1 MGMTFHLPVL
11 YLSGAIGIGLC
22 AKCERL
28 DRVCDAFVRFLSYSD
43 HETGF
48 NDELA
53 RCLLIQ

>member
-1 MGMTFHLPVL
+1 MGILFHPPVL
-11 YLSGAIGIGLC
+11 YVSAAIGIGLC

-28 DRVCDAFVRFLSYSD
+28 DRVCDASVRFLSYSD

-53 RCLLIQ
+53 RRLLIQ